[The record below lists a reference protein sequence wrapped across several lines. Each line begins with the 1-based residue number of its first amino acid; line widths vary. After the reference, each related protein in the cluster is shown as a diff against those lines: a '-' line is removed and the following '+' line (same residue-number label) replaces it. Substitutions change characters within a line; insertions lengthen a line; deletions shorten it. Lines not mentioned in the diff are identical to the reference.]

1 MAAGYRELLVLAMNQ
16 ECQERGHVPPY
27 LAFTLLAEY
36 TLFSL

>member
-1 MAAGYRELLVLAMNQ
+1 MVGAFAGWAAILAILFDS
-16 ECQERGHVPPY
+16 VPY